1 MDTLVDYLDEVEESV
16 KNNARHRVLLRY
28 EYQASKDFQ
37 QNRRPG
43 DFEQNLDFSE
53 NGSLKNASQVQSE
66 YFNSIQYPI
75 LDSVWSWIDTFMWYL
90 VEGDIKR
97 GAGVT
102 VNCELW
108 FELPNTNSFR
118 GTVVS
123 DSYVDNGF
131 YIVEDNVGVLYQC
144 Y

>member
-53 NGSLKNASQVQSE
+53 NGSLKNASQV
-66 YFNSIQYPI
+66 
-75 LDSVWSWIDTFMWYL
+75 
-90 VEGDIKR
+90 
-97 GAGVT
+97 
-102 VNCELW
+102 
-108 FELPNTNSFR
+108 
-118 GTVVS
+118 
-123 DSYVDNGF
+123 
-131 YIVEDNVGVLYQC
+131 
-144 Y
+144 